1 MQAIRWQK
9 DFVRIRE
16 VKDMEQTLMALVGE
30 HSQIMEMINDPEVD
44 QQTVLDTLEAVE
56 GDISVKANGYGHV
69 LRGIK
74 YERAAI
80 AGKKEYLK
88 KLLDALDK
96 QDDRLAK
103 HEEGM
108 KDRLMA
114 AMIATGLDETG
125 IEAGEFKFTMRDAG
139 GVQKLEK
146 TGEVPEAFKEIV
158 TTFKDDDK
166 KIREYLENHNVKW
179 ARLLPRKKILDIK
192 GV

>member
-1 MQAIRWQK
+1 
-9 DFVRIRE
+9 
-16 VKDMEQTLMALVGE
+16 MEQTLMELVGE
-30 HSQIMEMINDPEVD
+30 HAQIMDMINDPEVD

-56 GDISVKANGYGHV
+56 GDISVKAEGYGHV

-74 YERAAI
+74 YERSAI

-88 KLLDALDK
+88 KLMDALDK
-96 QDDRLAK
+96 QDERLEK

-125 IEAGEFKFTMRDAG
+125 IEAGEFKFTMQDAG
-139 GVQKLEK
+139 GIQKLEK
-146 TGEVPEAFKEIV
+146 TGEVPENFKEVIY
-158 TTFKDDDK
+158 KDDDK
-166 KIREYLENHNVKW
+166 KIREYLKDHNVKW
-179 ARLLPRKKILDIK
+179 ARLLPRKRVLKIK